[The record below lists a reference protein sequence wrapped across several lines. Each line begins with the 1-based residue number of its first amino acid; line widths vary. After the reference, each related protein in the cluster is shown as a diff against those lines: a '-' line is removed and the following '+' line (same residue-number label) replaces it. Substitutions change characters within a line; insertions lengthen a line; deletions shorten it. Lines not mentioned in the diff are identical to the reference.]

1 MNSINI
7 IDAPYHIDYTSY
19 PKINPLVRKYQIFR
33 DNCLISES
41 LVFILDKD
49 YSYLFSRFINI
60 FKEMKPTEF
69 MDFWDT
75 TLTPDFYGYVAFQ
88 KHIRKKYGS
97 ASKSDMIREFCN
109 QLKLKFKLEGNPYE
123 RSKLY
128 DYFRIHYLEKACLF
142 MKEIYRSKILGA
154 LRYIII
160 RQSIL
165 HYLSVFNIPICEEDI
180 GDIFTK
186 YSNLPEVN
194 YIYNK
199 IVKIPDSSFTT
210 ISPFRVTIEV
220 TQLHDI
226 GEVID
231 NIGYIII
238 CKYKEDRLK
247 QIDAEKKTLEIA
259 TSVDITNY
267 AGEIEY
273 QYDQLFQ

>member
-1 MNSINI
+1 M
-7 IDAPYHIDYTSY
+7 
-19 PKINPLVRKYQIFR
+19 FR

-41 LVFILDKD
+41 IVLGQDTD

-60 FKEMKPTEF
+60 FKEMKSKEF
-69 MDFWDT
+69 IQFWNT
-75 TLTPDFYGYVAFQ
+75 TLTPDFYGYIAFQ

-109 QLKLKFKLEGNPYE
+109 QLKLKFKLEGTTYK

-142 MKEIYRSKILGA
+142 MKDIYRSKILGA
-154 LRYIII
+154 LRDIII

-199 IVKIPDSSFTT
+199 IVKIPASSFTT